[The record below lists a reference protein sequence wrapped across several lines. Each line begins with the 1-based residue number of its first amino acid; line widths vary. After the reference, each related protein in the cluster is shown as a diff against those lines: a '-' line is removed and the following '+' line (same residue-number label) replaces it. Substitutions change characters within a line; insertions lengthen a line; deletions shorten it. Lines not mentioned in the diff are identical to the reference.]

1 MKRTLHRLIAAGAM
15 ALALTGCAGVD
26 LGMLGETG
34 VKVAETLTDENTST
48 AKGVTAGMSSSDAA
62 NVIMT
67 REYYSTVRAIHGVSK
82 EPAPPL
88 VEIVANDGQ
97 PIKID
102 AKVFRVNA
110 PRASGGGAVQIAEPQ
125 QVEST
130 GFKISREARAWI
142 FGLMG
147 WDVEKDREKTRRLI
161 VQTDAETQRFVT
173 TENNQLMRD
182 LVGTKNDPAAKDRAE
197 AERVRAE
204 ADRIRSEGAASSAT
218 AP

>member
-1 MKRTLHRLIAAGAM
+1 MKRTLFRLFAAGAA
-15 ALALTGCAGVD
+15 ALALAGCAGVD
-26 LGMLGETG
+26 LGMLGESG

-67 REYYSTVRAIHGVSK
+67 REYYSTIRAIHGATK
-82 EPAPPL
+82 EAAAPL
-88 VEIVANDGQ
+88 VEIIPNDGK
-97 PIKID
+97 PIMID

-110 PRASGGGAVQIAEPQ
+110 PRNTGGGAVQVAEPV

-130 GFKISREARAWI
+130 GFKLSREARAWL
-142 FGLMG
+142 FGLIG
-147 WDVEKDREKTRRLI
+147 WDVDKDREKTRRLI

-197 AERVRAE
+197 AEKVRAE
-204 ADRIRSEGAASSAT
+204 ADRIRSQGASAT
-218 AP
+218 PAN

>member
-1 MKRTLHRLIAAGAM
+1 MKRLFTIICA

-67 REYYSTVRAIHGVSK
+67 REYYAAIKAIHGVSK

-88 VEIVANDGQ
+88 VEIVANDGK
-97 PIKID
+97 PIMIE

-110 PRASGGGAVQIAEPQ
+110 PRSSGGAAIQIAEPQ
-125 QVEST
+125 AVEST
-130 GFKISREARAWI
+130 GFKLSREARAWL
-142 FGLMG
+142 FGLIG
-147 WDVEKDREKTRRLI
+147 WDVDKDREKTRRLI

-182 LVGTKNDPAAKDRAE
+182 LVGTKNDPAAKDRAD
-197 AERVRAE
+197 AEKVRAE
-204 ADRIRSEGAASSAT
+204 ADRIRSQGATSTTT

>member
-1 MKRTLHRLIAAGAM
+1 MKRTLFRLFAAGAA
-15 ALALTGCAGVD
+15 ALALAGCAGVD

-34 VKVAETLTDENTST
+34 VKVAETLTEESTST

-67 REYYSTVRAIHGVSK
+67 REYYSAIKAIHGVSK

-88 VEIVANDGQ
+88 VEIIPNDGK
-97 PIKID
+97 PIMID

-110 PRASGGGAVQIAEPQ
+110 PRSGGGGAVQIAEPQ

-130 GFKISREARAWI
+130 GFKISREARAWL
-142 FGLMG
+142 FGLLG
-147 WDVEKDREKTRRLI
+147 WDADKDREKTRRLI

-182 LVGTKNDPAAKDRAE
+182 LVGTKNDPAAKDRAD
-197 AERVRAE
+197 AEKVRAE
-204 ADRIRSEGAASSAT
+204 ADRIRSQGTTPAAT
-218 AP
+218 N